1 MATLLFNPQSAVIKD
16 FLSLDAKFSPESQ
29 LPILLIGFAFM
40 SMTYGTF
47 IPSGLFVPG
56 LLIGCTIG
64 RLAGFSVES
73 LGLIPDVHLSTYAI
87 IGATSF
93 LAGYSR
99 LSFSLAV
106 MMLETSQNVDLFLP
120 ILLSIFVSSSSGSLL
135 TKSLYE
141 TAIKG
146 KNLPFLRE

>member
-1 MATLLFNPQSAVIKD
+1 MC
-16 FLSLDAKFSPESQ
+16 
-29 LPILLIGFAFM
+29 
-40 SMTYGTF
+40 MTYGTF

-64 RLAGFSVES
+64 RLTGLTVEA
-73 LGLIPDVHLSTYAI
+73 LNIIPDVHLSTYAI

-120 ILLSIFVSSSSGSLL
+120 ILLSIFVSSSSGALL
-135 TKSLYE
+135 TDSLYD
-141 TAIKG
+141 TAIKA
-146 KNLPFLRE
+146 KNFPFLRESIPPENTSLQAQ